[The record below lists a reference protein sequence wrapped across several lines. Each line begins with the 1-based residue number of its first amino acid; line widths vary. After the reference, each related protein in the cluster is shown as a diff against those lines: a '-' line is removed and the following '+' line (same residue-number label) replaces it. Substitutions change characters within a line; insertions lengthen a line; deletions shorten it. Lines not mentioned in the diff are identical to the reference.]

1 MVHIPAGCSPSAK
14 EVAMNRAHPRTRLL
28 AILALSACLTGLTGL
43 ALAAGPPIDIMR
55 SQANTVRAA
64 VKKNIDL
71 VIRPKLVVARG
82 ATGPVSTLGLSPD
95 EKFLVTA
102 VGDNSLRLWDLGV
115 GREAAALTG
124 HGAKVTALAVGPD
137 GARAASADATG
148 QVRLWDLKN
157 PQESVVLPLNLPGVT
172 RLAFAGPNRLV
183 LASSSGQAVVWDLAA
198 NREAARVEAHSGGV
212 LGLAVAPDGSFFVT
226 SGADGAVKRFDA
238 ATGKPGQEF
247 KAPGREVL
255 CLAVNP
261 GLGLLAGGGA
271 KGEAFLWTL
280 ADGKL
285 ARKIEAHDGPVTG
298 ISLNEDAGLLATGG
312 PSGGAKGEIKVFD
325 ARSGAA
331 VKTLGRHEGAVNFVQ
346 VDREGTH
353 VLSASEDGTTRLWNI
368 RGGTLLVTM
377 ISTVN
382 GWAIVDAQGR
392 FDGSQAALSGIEWQD
407 GNTKLPVSNFSE
419 LYYEPTLLPKARG
432 QALAGV
438 KSIPEGIHLP
448 PKVEIEPGQEGGS
461 GVVKIRVRGEDQG
474 GSGVEEVRLYQNGKL
489 VPEGTAAKPEVVK
502 DDSGVVEM
510 VRRYDLPLA
519 PGDNLLA
526 AVAVNKERLESPPS
540 TVVVKGGQQAAPPAL
555 HLLTVGINKYRNA
568 KLNLDYAEVDAR
580 SIKDFFTAQG
590 KSFPFAKAE
599 VTHLA
604 DQQATKQGI
613 QALFAQVRKVPAQDL
628 VVLYL
633 AGHGVGLGDEW
644 YFVPH
649 DVDNPDTDQIRSQG
663 LSSRELKQE
672 MEAIPANRVF
682 VVIDACHSGGA
693 VSPLKD
699 FQGMKALRML
709 ARDSGVH
716 VLSATDKNQFAVEL
730 SQLGHGVFTYSLLKG
745 LSGEADTGKDG
756 TVSVGE
762 AMAFVERMVPILSQ
776 RFAKYLQYPTAHS
789 RGFDFTLVNTR

>member
-1 MVHIPAGCSPSAK
+1 
-14 EVAMNRAHPRTRLL
+14 MNRAHPRTRLL
-28 AILALSACLTGLTGL
+28 AILAFSVCLTGLTGL

-55 SQANTVRAA
+55 SQANTIRAA

-82 ATGPVSTLGLSPD
+82 ATGPVSTLALSPD

-102 VGDNSLRLWDLGV
+102 VGDNSLRLWDLSV

-137 GARAASADATG
+137 GARAASADASG

-157 PQESVVLPLNLPGVT
+157 PQESVVLSLSLPGVA

-198 NREAARVEAHSGGV
+198 NREAARVEAHSGGI

-226 SGADGAVKRFDA
+226 SGADGQVKRFDA
-238 ATGKPGQEF
+238 ASGKPGQEF

-255 CLAVNP
+255 CLAISP

-271 KGEAFLWTL
+271 KGEAYLWTL

-285 ARKIEAHDGPVTG
+285 ARKIEAHEGPVTG
-298 ISLNEDAGLLATGG
+298 VSLNEGAGLLATGG
-312 PSGGAKGEIKVFD
+312 PSGGARGEVKVFD
-325 ARSGAA
+325 ARTGAA
-331 VKTLGRHEGAVNFVQ
+331 VKTLGKHEGAVNFVQ

-353 VLSASEDGTTRLWNI
+353 VLSAGEDGATRLWNI
-368 RGGTLLVTM
+368 RGGALLATM
-377 ISTVN
+377 ISTVD

-419 LYYEPTLLPKARG
+419 LYYEPTLLPKARE

-438 KSIPEGIHLP
+438 RAIPEGIHLP

-489 VPEGTAAKPEVVK
+489 VPEVAAAKPEVVT

-540 TVVVKGGQQAAPPAL
+540 TVVVKGGQQAAPPSL

-613 QALFAQVRKVPAQDL
+613 QDLFARVRKVPAQDL
-628 VVLYL
+628 VILYL

-649 DVDNPDTDQIRSQG
+649 DVDNPDTDQVRSLG

-672 MEAIPANRVF
+672 MEAIPANRFF

-745 LSGEADTGKDG
+745 LSGEADTGRDG
-756 TVSVGE
+756 AVSVGE